1 MANEQLTIGQDKA
14 RLSVIGKSWPDMNFD
29 SGIGLDLSQIIFD
42 ILIDLDIPMPDIDF
56 DDLDDITIIPGLDI
70 DTEIPTLEY
79 PEPDWPDDE
88 IPPIIDWP
96 MPDLDWDDFIDKLEE
111 DFDLDPD
118 ILKDLSF
125 TGLNDLGIPTLVS
138 LDEDFNIQEDELP
151 ASIEIVTMPNK
162 LEYQDG
168 ERIDLTGM
176 VVTAKKADGSTW
188 TSAKYPN
195 GHIPLGELI
204 VSPYAAL
211 EQEAGPVKISDYLP
225 SGIFNNGIPV
235 YQKYELIE
243 TYKRN
248 GKLYDHRITYEIEG
262 CNTTAYWRE
271 HEVNNFHYKT
281 LRIIFGISP
290 TASVTTTEKD
300 YHTGETIIEH
310 YSFDPGANKKV
321 HDNKM
326 SQARTYYFQSETP
339 GTLSSIPVDLKVVT
353 PPEVA
358 ISDVVIVDNDYY
370 DTAWSLVYGE
380 DIECGKITILWKRP
394 NDDKNL
400 STSFEIVF
408 SSETGNGGR

>member
-1 MANEQLTIGQDKA
+1 M
-14 RLSVIGKSWPDMNFD
+14 
-29 SGIGLDLSQIIFD
+29 
-42 ILIDLDIPMPDIDF
+42 
-56 DDLDDITIIPGLDI
+56 
-70 DTEIPTLEY
+70 
-79 PEPDWPDDE
+79 
-88 IPPIIDWP
+88 
-96 MPDLDWDDFIDKLEE
+96 
-111 DFDLDPD
+111 
-118 ILKDLSF
+118 
-125 TGLNDLGIPTLVS
+125 
-138 LDEDFNIQEDELP
+138 DELP
-151 ASIEIVTMPNK
+151 ASIEIVTPPNK

-188 TSAKYPN
+188 TSSKYPN

-281 LRIIFGISP
+281 LTIIFGISP

-310 YSFDPGANKKV
+310 YSFDPGANKQV

-353 PPEVA
+353 PPEVT

-380 DIECGKITILWKRP
+380 DIECGKITISWKRP
-394 NDDKNL
+394 KDDKNL

-408 SSETGNGGR
+408 SSKTGNGGR